1 MKVFTESGA
10 VSLQIYVG
18 LSELSHYSIN
28 SCSATVISTNSPA
41 IIPKI
46 QWFIS

>member
-28 SCSATVISTNSPA
+28 SCSAVYKFTLGYQN
-41 IIPKI
+41 
-46 QWFIS
+46 